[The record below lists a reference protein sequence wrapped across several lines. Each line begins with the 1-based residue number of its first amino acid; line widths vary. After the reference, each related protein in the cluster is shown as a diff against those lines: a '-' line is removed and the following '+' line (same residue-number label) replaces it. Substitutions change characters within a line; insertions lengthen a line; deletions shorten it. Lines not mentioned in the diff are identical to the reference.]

1 MAFAFILLFKID
13 VCKKNNPM
21 KIVKKIVLTIL
32 VVLVV
37 AVAGGYI
44 YFDQKFTPDK
54 NYLKIEN
61 ESGSIPFTWLG
72 KEKNALLLPIHF
84 SNDTI
89 TYYLQFDTGSAYTV
103 FYSKSIRNI
112 PQIALHK
119 ETAKA
124 SFYIGKTKV
133 TSDKFKIYNIRNDN
147 SNSLKIIGTIGAD
160 ILEDRKTIINFKE
173 NDIAL
178 NVSKVPDQ
186 FQNKLFDFKFK
197 KRKIVFNGL
206 LKAQEEKFVFDTG
219 TSAYEL
225 LTNKE
230 VWDNLKLPNSKINI
244 EKSEQSWDNVLT
256 TYTAN
261 CKQKIQIAHCEIPLN
276 SVTYVE
282 GFSQAQY
289 AMMKFS
295 GMTGM
300 LGNKIFS
307 NNIMYI
313 DCTQNKMGIE

>member
-1 MAFAFILLFKID
+1 
-13 VCKKNNPM
+13 M
-21 KIVKKIVLTIL
+21 KILKKIVLIIL

-44 YFDQKFTPDK
+44 YCDQKFTPDK
-54 NYLKIEN
+54 NYLKVEN
-61 ESGSIPFTWLG
+61 ESGSIPFNWLG

-84 SNDTI
+84 LSDTI

-103 FYSKSIRNI
+103 FYSKSISNI
-112 PQIALHK
+112 PQIAMHK

-133 TSDKFKIYNIRNDN
+133 TSEKFKIYNMGNDD

-173 NDIAL
+173 NYIAL
-178 NVSKVPDQ
+178 NLSKVPNQ
-186 FQNKLFDFKFK
+186 FQNKLLDFKFK
-197 KRKIVFNGL
+197 KRKIVFSGL
-206 LKAQEEKFVFDTG
+206 LKEQEEKFLFDTG

-230 VWDNLKLPNSKINI
+230 IWNNLKLSASKINI

-261 CKQKIQIAHCEIPLN
+261 CNQKIQIANCEIPLN
-276 SVTYVE
+276 SVTHVE
-282 GFSQAQY
+282 GFSQVQY

-307 NNIMYI
+307 NNIIYI
-313 DCTQNKMGIE
+313 DCRQNKMVIE

>member
-1 MAFAFILLFKID
+1 
-13 VCKKNNPM
+13 M
-21 KIVKKIVLTIL
+21 KILKKVVLTLFVIL
-32 VVLVV
+32 V
-37 AVAGGYI
+37 AATAGGYI
-44 YFDQKFTPDK
+44 YFNLKFTPDK
-54 NYLKIEN
+54 NYLKVEK
-61 ESGSIPFTWLG
+61 ESGFIPLTWLG

-89 TYYLQFDTGSAYTV
+89 TYYLQLDTGSPYTV
-103 FYSKSIRNI
+103 FYAKAIQNI
-112 PQIALHK
+112 PQISIHK

-124 SFYIGKTKV
+124 SFYLGKTKV
-133 TSDKFKIYNIRNDN
+133 TSDHFKIYNMASENKD
-147 SNSLKIIGTIGAD
+147 SLKIIGTIGAD

-173 NDIAL
+173 NYMVL
-178 NVSKVPDQ
+178 NVSKVPLI
-186 FQNKLFDFKFK
+186 FQNKLFDFQFK
-197 KRKIVFNGL
+197 KRKIILNGF
-206 LKAQEEKFVFDTG
+206 LKAKEEKFLLDTG

-230 VWDNLKLPNSKINI
+230 VWNNLKGPNSKISI
-244 EKSEQSWDNVLT
+244 EKSEQSWNNVLT

-261 CKQKIQIAHCEIPLN
+261 CKQKIQIANVEIPLN
-276 SVTYVE
+276 NVTYVG
-282 GFSQAQY
+282 GFSKAQY

-313 DCTQNKMGIE
+313 DCTQNKIAIE

>member
-1 MAFAFILLFKID
+1 
-13 VCKKNNPM
+13 M
-21 KIVKKIVLTIL
+21 KILKKIVLTFL
-32 VVLVV
+32 VVLVL
-37 AVAGGYI
+37 AVAGVCI
-44 YFDQKFTPDK
+44 YFDQKFTPDQ
-54 NYLKIEN
+54 NYLEVEN
-61 ESGSIPFTWLG
+61 ESGRIPITWVG

-103 FYSKSIRNI
+103 FYSKSISNI
-112 PQIALHK
+112 PQIAVQEK
-119 ETAKA
+119 TASA

-133 TSDKFKIYNIRNDN
+133 ASDGFKIYNTGKDN
-147 SNSLKIIGTIGAD
+147 NHSLKIIGTIGAD

-173 NDIAL
+173 NYVAL
-178 NVSKVPDQ
+178 NVSKVPAL

-197 KRKIVFNGL
+197 KRKIVFKGV
-206 LKAQEEKFVFDTG
+206 LKAQEEKFLFDTG

-225 LTNKE
+225 VTHKE
-230 VWDNLKLPNSKINI
+230 EWENLKLPHSKMKI
-244 EKSEQSWDNVLT
+244 EKSEQSWNTVLT

-261 CKQKIQIAHCEIPLN
+261 CTQKIQLANCEIPLN

-289 AMMKFS
+289 TMMKFS
-295 GMTGM
+295 DMTGM
-300 LGNKIFS
+300 LGNKLFL
-307 NNIMYI
+307 NHRLYF